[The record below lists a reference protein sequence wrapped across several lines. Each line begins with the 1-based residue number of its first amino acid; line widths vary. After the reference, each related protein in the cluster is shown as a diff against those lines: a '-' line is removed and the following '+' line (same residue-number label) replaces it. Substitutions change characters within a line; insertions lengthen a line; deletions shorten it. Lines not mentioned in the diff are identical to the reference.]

1 MSEKGKSILTAVIIT
16 LVLLI
21 PIGIVFT
28 VGFSASPHSASPHEV
43 NRDLTAMNPALEY
56 TRHYYDLPLS
66 DSSEHFWNLSRTNT
80 PEGTAP
86 QFAAGWKLLTSTDD
100 MAAFEADYEAARDRA
115 AQSGITAILRGL
127 TSVTEEAYDGAFFAE
142 HDLLLVDLCKEGAV
156 RLYFYPEKL
165 KINGETVS
173 LEVRYDHDNAY
184 TADSAGQYVLIPI
197 PKGCTM
203 AEVKLIRDRW

>member
-80 PEGTAP
+80 PEGTA
-86 QFAAGWKLLTSTDD
+86 S
-100 MAAFEADYEAARDRA
+100 
-115 AQSGITAILRGL
+115 
-127 TSVTEEAYDGAFFAE
+127 
-142 HDLLLVDLCKEGAV
+142 
-156 RLYFYPEKL
+156 
-165 KINGETVS
+165 
-173 LEVRYDHDNAY
+173 
-184 TADSAGQYVLIPI
+184 
-197 PKGCTM
+197 
-203 AEVKLIRDRW
+203 